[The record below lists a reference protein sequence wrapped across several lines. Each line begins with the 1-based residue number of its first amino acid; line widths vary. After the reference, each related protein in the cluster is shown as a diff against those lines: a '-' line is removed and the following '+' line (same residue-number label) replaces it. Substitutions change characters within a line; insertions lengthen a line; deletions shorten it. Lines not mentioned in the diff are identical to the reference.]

1 MKNVVQISDSF
12 DEEERVVL
20 MISGFIKTVKPKHLP
35 NLDNLLAGRTYC
47 SAAWRQDS

>member
-12 DEEERVVL
+12 VEEEHVAL

-35 NLDNLLAGRTYC
+35 NLENLLAGRTYC
-47 SAAWRQDS
+47 SAACRQGS